1 MRVLI
6 ITIIIDKAVMLRRTA
21 PGHFTRKLTIAA
33 EMQIIVCSNVAAF
46 FFGYEVLDHYVV
58 YSPTHGEREIIV
70 HAIMLRWTPSEVWSS
85 FAGRWCNNLPCTCDS
100 VHTRS
105 VSRMYIRVLE
115 FMREVD

>member
-46 FFGYEVLDHYVV
+46 FLV
-58 YSPTHGEREIIV
+58 
-70 HAIMLRWTPSEVWSS
+70 M
-85 FAGRWCNNLPCTCDS
+85 
-100 VHTRS
+100 RS
-105 VSRMYIRVLE
+105 
-115 FMREVD
+115 